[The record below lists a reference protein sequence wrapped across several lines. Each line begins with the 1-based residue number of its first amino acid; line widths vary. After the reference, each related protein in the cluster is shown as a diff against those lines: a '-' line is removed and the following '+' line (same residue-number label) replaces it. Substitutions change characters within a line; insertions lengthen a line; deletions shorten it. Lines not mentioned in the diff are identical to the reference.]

1 MLCCHSLTQVVLPLF
16 QLKHRP
22 QPAIYLTKK
31 KKNSHLQLAF
41 SFFLLNKASTFYFFV
56 LKGYFNIF

>member
-31 KKNSHLQLAF
+31 KKNPIYNLPSASF
-41 SFFLLNKASTFYFFV
+41 SSTKPQHFIFLF
-56 LKGYFNIF
+56 

>member
-31 KKNSHLQLAF
+31 KISHLQLAF